1 MNKDTSLK
9 FKKALTIHRD
19 ALSEWLNE
27 DSSQKNINLGG
38 ASSEDVLQHVSEL
51 KDTLESIDKGT
62 FGSCCEC
69 DDYVETDR
77 LELDYSTQVC
87 LDHYTDDQIRD
98 LEKDLEL
105 AKKVQKQLLS
115 GYVPSLPNIQIAV
128 HTDSARIVT
137 GDYYDFFVSKSGNQ
151 GLVVADV
158 MGKGLPAS
166 MLISNL
172 QASLR
177 ILGPEYDELEILTN
191 RLNDLFCNN
200 LTLIKFISIF
210 LAKIDTESSILQ
222 YCNAGHNP
230 AIWWNAA
237 SKSIR
242 RLNPTGPAIGLT
254 KIANYKTEEVH
265 FGSGDLFIFYTDGLI
280 ETRNSNSEEFGD
292 ERLENLVLSNK
303 NKTANEILIS
313 LLDTAKSFVGDFQD
327 DVTILVLKILKSFQ

>member
-1 MNKDTSLK
+1 MNKDTLFK
-9 FKKALTIHRD
+9 FKTALIEHRD

-27 DSSQKNINLGG
+27 DSPQKNIHLGG
-38 ASSEDVLQHVSEL
+38 VSPEAVLQHVSEL
-51 KDTLESIDKGT
+51 KDTLESIDKGR
-62 FGSCCEC
+62 FGLCCEC
-69 DDYVETDR
+69 DGEVETER

-87 LDHYTDDQIRD
+87 LSHYTDNQIRD

-105 AKKVQKQLLS
+105 AGKVQKQLLPS
-115 GYVPSLPNIQIAV
+115 YVPSLPNIQIAV

-151 GLVVADV
+151 GLVLADV

-166 MLISNL
+166 MLMSNL

-177 ILGPEYDELEILTN
+177 ILGPEYDELDILTN

-210 LAKIDTESSILQ
+210 LAKINMDSSILQ

-237 SKSIR
+237 SKSIH

-254 KIANYKTEEVH
+254 KIANYKMEEVH
-265 FGSGDLFIFYTDGLI
+265 YGSGDLFIFYTDGLI
-280 ETRNSNSEEFGD
+280 ETRNSKSEEFGD
-292 ERLENLVLSNK
+292 ERLENLVLNNK
-303 NKTANEILIS
+303 DKTASEIVKS
-313 LLDTAKSFVGDFQD
+313 LLDTAKSFVGNFQD
-327 DVTILVLKILKSFQ
+327 DVTILVLKIL